1 MGIGPTRPAWKAGIL
16 PLNYTRTS
24 TAFTL
29 YIVAKKSQ
37 QFYTAFFD
45 FFLRNFNFI
54 FCPILVVHLQIFLH
68 PFSIFFG
75 CFLPTFQIDILFII
89 YIIYII
95 TFVDSWVD
103 IMYALV
109 YTFVERKLL

>member
-1 MGIGPTRPAWKAGIL
+1 M
-16 PLNYTRTS
+16 
-24 TAFTL
+24 
-29 YIVAKKSQ
+29 KKIW
-37 QFYTAFFD
+37 
-45 FFLRNFNFI
+45 FNI
-54 FCPILVVHLQIFLH
+54 M
-68 PFSIFFG
+68 IFFG